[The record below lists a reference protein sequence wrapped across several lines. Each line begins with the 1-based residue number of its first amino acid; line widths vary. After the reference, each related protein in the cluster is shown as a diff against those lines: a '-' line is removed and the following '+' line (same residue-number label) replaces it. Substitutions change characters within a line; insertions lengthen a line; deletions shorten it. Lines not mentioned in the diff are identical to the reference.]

1 MTQVSTSKKD
11 TKKKKQKGGS
21 TRLREIIKVFFSY
34 NVLQNLAKQTHP
46 EKVRTA
52 FEQLGP
58 TFIKIGQMLSVRT
71 DIMTPAFIAEMRK
84 LQDSVKID
92 PFETVREVVETELGQ
107 SLEEVFQTFEEIPFA
122 SASMGQTHQAILK
135 SGERVAVKVQHPG
148 IKEEIHLDLS
158 LFAKALPLMKY
169 LPEAAVIDPKE
180 TFREVKNSLSKELD
194 WLIEAENGQEFYQLN
209 NNWEVIRVP
218 KFYQQYTTPKLLVM
232 EFMKGISLKEFLH
245 EEPQKDQSSEAFQST
260 KKQIAGLLVRNFIK
274 QIFDDGFF
282 HADPHPGNL
291 LLDFESAI
299 SQKMNDPQYQLVFL
313 DFGMMGRL
321 NHNTIQKLTEV
332 MACLYL
338 NHPKKIGRAVLRLC
352 HQVGPVDE
360 AVFFEELAPLL
371 ENTYGVG
378 LGEMNLQQLFF
389 QIIKICRKNNL
400 QVPQE
405 VTLLVKAMAT
415 FEGVIRQLDP
425 EISLVKIASLF
436 AKKYVTEKM
445 DWSFELKK
453 IGLELLGSA
462 SQAPKIPAQTAD
474 VLDDLANGKT
484 KINIELKR
492 QKEWFSQAE
501 NLVNRF
507 VIGLIISA
515 LIIGSSLLVAFHRD
529 VVADFANILGV
540 IGYGLALVMILFLVI
555 DSWRKRRKK

>member
-232 EFMKGISLKEFLH
+232 EFMEGISLKEFLH